1 MRRRGTSRTTSGCA
15 AATKATGEA
24 GAGAGSGSGSGAGSG
39 AGAGIG
45 EPAKNGA
52 DGDGASPF
60 SIQEHLNAKM
70 VLWGGDLCS
79 LNTEA
84 IVNTTNEA
92 LRDRTGISGQ
102 IFRRA
107 GPDLVAEIQSTLEEG
122 CRTGS
127 AVVTS
132 GCNLPAKHIIHTVG
146 PRYNEKYRQAAENAL
161 HGCYRGSMQHL
172 IELKLNT
179 VAFPCLYTMNKHYP
193 REEAAHVAL
202 RTIRRFLEV

>member
-1 MRRRGTSRTTSGCA
+1 MAAYVPTSMVVPVEELQSWGDAKKRDTKSYVSAAVAAA

-24 GAGAGSGSGSGAGSG
+24 GAGAGSGSGSGAGTG

-45 EPAKNGA
+45 KPAKNGA
-52 DGDGASPF
+52 DGEETSPF

-79 LNTEA
+79 LNTDA

-107 GPDLVAEIQSTLEEG
+107 GPDLVQRSRALS
-122 CRTGS
+122 R
-127 AVVTS
+127 
-132 GCNLPAKHIIHTVG
+132 K
-146 PRYNEKYRQAAENAL
+146 AAEQVLLWSRRAATFL
-161 HGCYRGSMQHL
+161 QSISFILLVLDIMKSIGKQQRTPF
-172 IELKLNT
+172 T
-179 VAFPCLYTMNKHYP
+179 VATEAPCS
-193 REEAAHVAL
+193 
-202 RTIRRFLEV
+202 I